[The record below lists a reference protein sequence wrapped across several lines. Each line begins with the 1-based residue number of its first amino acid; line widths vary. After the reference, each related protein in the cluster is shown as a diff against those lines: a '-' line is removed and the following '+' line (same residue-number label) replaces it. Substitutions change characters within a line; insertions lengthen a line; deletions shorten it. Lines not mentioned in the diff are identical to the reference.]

1 MQVEFHRPDEPDAV
15 LATVA
20 WTEGQPVISS
30 DDAAVAASL
39 ARAFRRTPVVIDDAA
54 YRRLGTS
61 GDVQIQPGSLEWF
74 RAVVQARVPAE
85 SGLIG
90 RFVPGVSRGG
100 FDPAA
105 GYRTFEDSID
115 RLTT

>member
-15 LATVA
+15 LATA
-20 WTEGQPVISS
+20 TWTDGQAVISS
-30 DDAAVAASL
+30 DDEALAAAL
-39 ARAFRRTPVVIDDAA
+39 TRAFRHTPVVIDDAS

-61 GDVQIQPGSLEWF
+61 GDVQIQPGSFEWF

-85 SGLIG
+85 TDLIG
-90 RFVPGVSRGG
+90 RFVPGVSKGG

-105 GYRTFEDSID
+105 GYRTFEDSIE